1 LRLNACDRNLGCELV
16 KPAEE
21 ENEMKGTCKTTLA
34 IFGAMLLGTAFVSS
48 ASAQCGSP
56 ASHVAPASWRQLN
69 PYTGAAHLAAASYSL
84 GFKTVRDGDADDE
97 PIVGMWHV
105 LFTAKGNGG
114 GPPDGTPI
122 DNSIIQLHSDKT
134 EIMASSRPPQDG
146 SICMGVWEKT
156 GTSRY
161 TVNHIGWGGFDT
173 ANAPAG
179 IGNPIGPTRILEK
192 IVLSPD
198 GNHFVGTFTLDA
210 HDTSGNLTAHLI
222 GVMKGT
228 RVTVNTT
235 VGDLL

>member
-1 LRLNACDRNLGCELV
+1 
-16 KPAEE
+16 
-21 ENEMKGTCKTTLA
+21 MKGTCKTTLA

-48 ASAQCGSP
+48 ASAECGSSP

-69 PYTGAAHLAAASYSL
+69 PYTGEAHLAAASYSL